1 MLSRRTFIAG
11 IACVLM
17 ACSTAA
23 GATKVIVFKN
33 PSCGCCGAWV
43 DHMKAEGFKV
53 EIRELEDATPIARR
67 LGVPD
72 ELRSC
77 HTAQVGSY
85 FVEGHVPAADVRK
98 LLKDRPNARGIA
110 VPGMPVGS
118 PGMEQGETREP
129 YDTLL
134 IGKDG
139 SVKSFATHNRP
150 KAS

>member
-1 MLSRRTFIAG
+1 MLSRRIFIAG
-11 IACVLM
+11 IASVLM

-23 GATKVIVFKN
+23 GATRVIVFMN
-33 PSCGCCGAWV
+33 PDCGCCGAWV

-53 EIRELEDATPIARR
+53 EVRELEDVTPIARR

-77 HTAQVGSY
+77 HTAQVGKY

-118 PGMEQGETREP
+118 PGMEQGGRQEP
-129 YDTLL
+129 YSTLMV
-134 IGKDG
+134 GRDG
-139 SVKSFATHNRP
+139 RFRAFADH
-150 KAS
+150 AI